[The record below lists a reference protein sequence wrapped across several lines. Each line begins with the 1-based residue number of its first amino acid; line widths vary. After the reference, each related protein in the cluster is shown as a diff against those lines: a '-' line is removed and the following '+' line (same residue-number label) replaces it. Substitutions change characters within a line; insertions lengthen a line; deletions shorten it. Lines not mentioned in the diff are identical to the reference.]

1 MTGRNLIL
9 YILENGLENEPMVNN
24 GKLLGY
30 ITVEEAAA
38 RMDVGTA
45 TMNILINKG
54 LIPGAIIFNALV
66 QVPADFQKNI

>member
-1 MTGRNLIL
+1 MTGRDLIL
-9 YILENGLENEPMVNN
+9 YILQNGLENEPMVNN
-24 GKLLGY
+24 GKLIGY

>member
-1 MTGRNLIL
+1 MTGRDLIL
-9 YILENGLENEPMVNN
+9 YILENGLENEPMIND

-38 RMDVGTA
+38 KMEIGTA

-66 QVPADFQKNI
+66 QVPADFKKNI